1 VDRDTNSAVTLSLS
15 LAAFD
20 LITALIA
27 QAACATLSSDMKPPR
42 RRNYE
47 YPEKTRGSEAAR
59 RLRTKANKLTSAQR
73 AELHRRAMQLIYG
86 GAGNKEALR
95 SG

>member
-1 VDRDTNSAVTLSLS
+1 VTDSFNRTSPEYGL
-15 LAAFD
+15 D
-20 LITALIA
+20 A
-27 QAACATLSSDMKPPR
+27 QAASATLSSDMKPPR